1 MEKIKQRGIVK
12 KNTRQNKCKKIQ
24 KKPLNNPKEGKERGT
39 EGGKKKERE
48 REMREIENRSPDGK
62 PKPGRVN
69 NYSVCK

>member
-1 MEKIKQRGIVK
+1 ML
-12 KNTRQNKCKKIQ
+12 KKIRDRINAKKYK